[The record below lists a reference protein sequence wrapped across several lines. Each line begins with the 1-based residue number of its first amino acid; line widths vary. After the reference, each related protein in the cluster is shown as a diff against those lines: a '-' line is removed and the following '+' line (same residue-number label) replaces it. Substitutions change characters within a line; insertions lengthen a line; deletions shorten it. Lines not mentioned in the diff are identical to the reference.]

1 MQTDQQ
7 KKAKIA
13 PFHQKL
19 AEQFQYNSLKN
30 QTKIQKFE
38 PPRLFEGHHSSNVIQ
53 NDNISM
59 MFSAAYAAKI
69 KGCKPPKCV

>member
-38 PPRLFEGHHSSNVIQ
+38 PPRLFEGHHSSNVI
-53 NDNISM
+53 
-59 MFSAAYAAKI
+59 
-69 KGCKPPKCV
+69 